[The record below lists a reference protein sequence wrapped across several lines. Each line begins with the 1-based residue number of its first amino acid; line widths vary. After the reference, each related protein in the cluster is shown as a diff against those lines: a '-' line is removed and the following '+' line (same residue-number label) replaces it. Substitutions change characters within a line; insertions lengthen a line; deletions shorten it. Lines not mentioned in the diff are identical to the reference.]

1 MLPMPAL
8 GVDSMPGVGASTA
21 VVAPYPW
28 VPVGKH
34 PPPSP
39 PPGPPPPENVAAAS
53 LAAAT
58 RAALAKASSQ
68 ERAPPVS
75 DSSVTCDGSCAN
87 PIGSYSAHQQRE
99 PGLVLQEDTCMEM
112 ASTSLVRTDASVTMS
127 SFLQEQRPQLQ
138 PSQGTPPEASPLENA
153 GSTSPK
159 VIVPEHASANCCDKY
174 WGKAL
179 DTSAAAASAEPETG
193 LAEKAADSTHGKSKE
208 DREASSDSSSSSLTG
223 ESCANKVVSN
233 LQKTWE
239 QYSLPDGGL
248 WWSTADSTSWFV
260 ENSSHPWEKYQIPD
274 NDKCYWWNQDT
285 QEFFLLR

>member
-1 MLPMPAL
+1 MGSHLSKSGPFPPPQMLRAAEATPMLPMPAL

-127 SFLQEQRPQLQ
+127 SFSKSRGRSCSHRRAHHLRHRHSKMLDLPPPKSSFPSMLPPTAVTSTGARRWTPLQQRPLQ
-138 PSQGTPPEASPLENA
+138 SRKRGWQRRQRIAHMAKARRT
-153 GSTSPK
+153 
-159 VIVPEHASANCCDKY
+159 
-174 WGKAL
+174 GKLAV
-179 DTSAAAASAEPETG
+179 TAAAVVSPAKVVPTRWSQICKRPG
-193 LAEKAADSTHGKSKE
+193 SSTHCQMVACGG
-208 DREASSDSSSSSLTG
+208 APPT
-223 ESCANKVVSN
+223 
-233 LQKTWE
+233 
-239 QYSLPDGGL
+239 LPVG
-248 WWSTADSTSWFV
+248 S
-260 ENSSHPWEKYQIPD
+260 
-274 NDKCYWWNQDT
+274 
-285 QEFFLLR
+285 